1 MRELSQIDQE
11 LRQVRRDLDR
21 AGKLDAML
29 ADLGKQH
36 LQQRKKAAEAFERLN
51 RAEEKEAF
59 LASGREAEHETGKL
73 RRDKQEVA
81 RPGRGMRKP
90 SGTCGTWRTACGT

>member
-36 LQQRKKAAEAFERLN
+36 LQQRKKAAEAFDRFGDLVAPES
-51 RAEEKEAF
+51 EDISEVK
-59 LASGREAEHETGKL
+59 S
-73 RRDKQEVA
+73 QEVKKKA
-81 RPGRGMRKP
+81 AG
-90 SGTCGTWRTACGT
+90 S